1 MGTTADKL
9 QAVLNS
15 KEAIKTKFS
24 LPDDMPFS
32 QYAENIQAG
41 GGEAAIYQC
50 TDVTVEPTEGVEAH
64 FPLNAI
70 PIEGEIA
77 GQIKTTSNVMSNST
91 VSTIDGIQGITF
103 ANGNYVA
110 MVGEKQS
117 GRYPYR
123 NSTVAFWIV
132 PVAGQDVHIFSTAE
146 ENNPTGGISYA
157 FGFRL
162 QNGNLV
168 IAGSS
173 YGSYPL
179 EIGKLQHIVIE
190 NSTLGD
196 KPDGWVGDKPWNLYI
211 NGVNTGYT
219 GFWKHDGYLG
229 PNNIIHGLF
238 SVKGEPT
245 PMFLS
250 DFRIYNY
257 AMSAKEVNALYR
269 SCIGENVKN
278 WAGYKANRVEDY
290 YELSDTVTSGLTYTR
305 MIPEVGKIYD
315 AEATFEVAKL
325 QEPPP
330 PPGSLKVSGFPEP
343 FYVPM
348 GQINNP
354 NGLWTLGRYSYDTG
368 YVADPTA
375 TGTDRAWLS
384 PDGAALL
391 YYAGGWYI
399 DDIGAVQM
407 GMGVYPNP
415 QLDNPYREDGSSCE
429 WYSMG
434 ELVNG
439 GSIIPA

>member
-1 MGTTADKL
+1 MGTTAQKL
-9 QAVLNS
+9 QAVLNA
-15 KEAIKTKFS
+15 KNAIKTKFD

-32 QYAENIQAG
+32 EYAENINAG
-41 GGEAAIYQC
+41 NDVSIYQC
-50 TDVTVEPTEGVEAH
+50 TDVTVEPTSGIEAD

-110 MVGEKQS
+110 MNATKDDS
-117 GRYPYR
+117 NSSWYR
-123 NSTVAFWIV
+123 DSTVSFWIV
-132 PVAGQDVHIFSTAE
+132 PTNATNAFIFTAAQQWKTSGYYYSAG
-146 ENNPTGGISYA
+146 Y
-157 FGFRL
+157 RL
-162 QNGNLV
+162 QNGSFFGNQ
-168 IAGSS
+168 
-173 YGSYPL
+173 L
-179 EIGKLQHIVIE
+179 EIGKLQHICMVH
-190 NSTLGD
+190 NNYSAKGD
-196 KPDGWVGDKPWNLYI
+196 KGFYI
-211 NGVNTGYT
+211 NGKRINNS
-219 GFWKHDGYLG
+219 FAFNDGGLG
-229 PNNIIHGLF
+229 AHIVIHGYHSGSNIVGDTNEIF
-238 SVKGEPT
+238 
-245 PMFLS
+245 MS
-250 DFRIYNY
+250 DFRVFNRPL
-257 AMSAKEVNALYR
+257 SEKEVETLYR
-269 SCIGENVKN
+269 ASIGENVKA

-290 YELSDTVTSGLTYTR
+290 YELSDTVTTGLTYTR

-354 NGLWTLGRYSYDTG
+354 NGLWTPGRWGWDTG
-368 YVADPTA
+368 FVADPTA

-415 QLDNPYREDGSSCE
+415 QLDNPYRDDGSSCE

-434 ELVNG
+434 EVVNG